1 MRRLAIGVLAVA
13 LVLGTGRPVLAQA
26 EEDGAQ
32 LHELST
38 HEEPGPAASLGWGMA
53 AVGTNLGYMPAKM
66 IYALAGGFVGLLAWG
81 VTAGNSDV
89 AMGILQ
95 PALGGTWVLTPEM
108 LRGEQPIMFI
118 GPSYEPPHE
127 S

>member
-1 MRRLAIGVLAVA
+1 MRRMAIGLLAAA
-13 LVLGTGRPVLAQA
+13 LVLGTGRPAHAQA
-26 EEDGAQ
+26 DEEAAQ
-32 LHELST
+32 LREPT
-38 HEEPGPAASLGWGMA
+38 AHEEPGPAAALGWGMA

-81 VTAGNSDV
+81 VTAGNTDV

-95 PALGGTWVLTPEM
+95 PALAGTWVLTPEM

-118 GPSYEPPHE
+118 GPSYEPQHE

>member
-1 MRRLAIGVLAVA
+1 MAIGLLAVA
-13 LVLGTGRPVLAQA
+13 LVFGSAAGRPVYAQPD
-26 EEDGAQ
+26 EEPAPLGESAS
-32 LHELST
+32 HS
-38 HEEPGPAASLGWGMA
+38 EPGPAAAMGWGMA

-66 IYALAGGFVGLLAWG
+66 IYALAGGLVGLMAWG

-89 AMGILQ
+89 ALGILQ
-95 PALGGTWVLTPEM
+95 PALAGTWVLTPEM

-118 GPSYEPPHE
+118 GPSYEPQHE